1 MIDLLVTLLTFVC
14 CPQVQDVLDG
24 DLDPFIA
31 TYLRTSA
38 EGKKSKVNHSGNMDA
53 LYD

>member
-1 MIDLLVTLLTFVC
+1 MCLYLVV
-14 CPQVQDVLDG
+14 QVQDVLDG

-38 EGKKSKVNHSGNMDA
+38 DGKKSKVNHNDPMDDI
-53 LYD
+53 LND